1 MKQEQEQVKTFR
13 VNLETHQ
20 EVISYCKKHSL
31 KINDFV
37 SKLLL
42 KTIRNL
48 NESESRKPKR
58 N

>member
-1 MKQEQEQVKTFR
+1 MNMEQEQVKTFR

-48 NESESRKPKR
+48 NESESRKSK
-58 N
+58 